1 MKKKLSLLMVALIAV
16 AAYAVHRA
24 GEAAQEVIYALATGD
39 TFTSGQTVEV
49 KNGDEVVATITYGE
63 TGGEAFK
70 AAKEAKGDAV
80 VEDFAAYTEGNG
92 TNGNKTGGTFYTIK
106 PVYDGEVSVAVILNA
121 DKEFYVLEDGTALE
135 AYNGIKVSEKYYGTY
150 TFSVTANKSYKF
162 YCSGSKL
169 SFYGFKYKYN
179 ASGSN
184 DGTVAT
190 ISELVKLEDKAAF
203 TFTGTAYV
211 VAKPT
216 DQYVYI
222 KDDTGAS
229 LIYDK
234 DKSKTKDLGVG
245 VAIASGW
252 TGTVSIYNGLF
263 EVVPD
268 AALTV
273 NGTSA
278 IQVTYDEASLADV
291 TEANVNKVVKL
302 TDVTVAAINGK
313 NFKIKKGD
321 VTVAG
326 YNQFA
331 VEGLANGLVCSEMV
345 GAIGVYNGNVQFQ
358 PISFIVGTPAPE
370 PADVTI
376 SPASGDISAA
386 LLEATE
392 LCAAKNITINL
403 TAGGVYTISSSIN
416 APASVTINGNGATID
431 AANFAGNAIVKMAAS
446 AEAPTEITKVDGISF
461 KDMTVKGLKKALFY
475 STQKKYD
482 IAVFTIENCVIEQ
495 AADVITI
502 DFTKGSAAR
511 VINVTKSTI
520 YAPTATTKSF
530 YSSQSGEKVTELDA
544 NATQTFAFN
553 NNTIYNLAKGK
564 NFFTHRQNSQKWLAY
579 TATNNIF
586 VNVGKSGQVMQ
597 GMNGG
602 TQSTNPTWIADGN
615 AFNFDGAD
623 TSGNEHPSASSDDVV
638 KNSVAGVMAFT
649 STETPDFGGTFELA
663 EGATAPSALGDP
675 RWTITFKE
683 PAPAAVTLWS
693 SEEPV
698 AMPSD
703 WSGSTI
709 QIAAEK
715 LADANVG
722 DILHVAVE
730 GVTATDLWGAQVAP
744 YDGAWHQLENGV
756 PVGGG
761 NVTDAA
767 FVVTGDMLK
776 LMKANGLQMFGAGYS
791 TKKISLEP
799 GVYTGSENSV
809 WVGDVTLN
817 WTQATVQKFHF
828 INTDVKAGDIIKL
841 TYESTGTPNIM
852 LVYGWGETD
861 KYGTFYD
868 VPTAE
873 YVVKEADVAILKDK
887 GLIVN
892 AAGIRLTQI
901 ELIPAPKL
909 YVIGDMNS
917 WDRTAM
923 TEMTFNQETQAF
935 EYEYAP
941 TTTAYFAFAD
951 KQQTQAEA
959 EADQD
964 WTVFNSTYRW
974 AIAEGNQDAVIGQ
987 EVQLQKVNGTIV
999 LNPGTYKISVTKDMK
1014 MTITGEETPMEDS
1027 YVVAGAVGEK
1037 DGGAKDFMFGTAWDA
1052 TAEANKMTKNE
1063 DTGLYE
1069 KTFEGVAF
1077 EAAATISYKIV
1088 KNGSTWIP
1096 DGDNLTCEIP
1106 AAGTYNIVATFN
1118 PETKEATMTATAAG
1132 PQTIDVEI
1140 KNLAGGSSIT
1150 AAITEAAKGGIVKN
1164 LTLSLKGGAYT
1175 VEAPIETAGNVSI
1188 SGNGTIDASALAG
1201 DAFIVLNGT
1210 EEFAKKA
1217 DGTDS
1222 DHKLV
1227 NSVKV
1232 SGVTVTGLTTAFI
1245 KDAQKTLLEELT
1257 VENCVIEM
1265 PAAGKNFIDFNGKGY
1280 VGNVKVSKSTIW
1292 AKGKNTGFFAQYGS
1306 RPKNVDANLLQQFDV
1321 KSSTIVNIAN
1331 GKNFCDLKQN
1341 GTAQNVYYILENI
1354 FVDCGKS
1361 GQTVVGFNRGQT
1373 SATPVW
1379 DVDGNTFMFDGAS
1392 TNAAEVEKAGK
1403 KYGEDIVQ
1411 NCVEGDPEFKDAA
1424 NGDFTV
1430 GDQAP
1435 QQLARTG
1442 DPRWLGI
1449 YKPEAVTAA
1458 IELTPLDGADLAK
1471 DLAEAYQEQGLAPA
1485 YITINLLPGG
1495 HYTVSQ
1501 PMEINATINIIGDEA
1516 NPATIDLN
1524 DCSGAMVQ
1532 YSSTIA
1538 PAFTV
1543 NNLGFYEQPFNV
1555 VFKNVIFS
1563 RVKNQLF
1570 YANKQKYLVEYFT
1583 FENCLAE
1590 YLGGS
1595 KTIFDFN
1602 GGGVVENLT
1611 INNST
1616 IYGNSNDGMKHEG
1629 ALFSSQSG
1637 NKVIDAGPDKIQTF
1651 TITNSTLYNIANGK
1665 NVMTHRQNSQIY
1677 LTYVVK
1683 NNVIFNCGKK
1693 GQFCQGL
1700 NGGGNSANPMYYVHY
1715 NSFMWYADGVLADV
1729 DDTCG
1734 DKNPNVVTASW
1745 KNTYPESA
1753 VTDVFPKF
1761 FGTDEI
1767 GQYNNFFRGNFTVA
1781 DGSVQKTNSVGDPRW
1796 LKSDNEYT
1804 DIQGI
1809 SADKMMEGAWYTIQG
1824 VRVDQPT
1831 KGLYIHN
1838 GKKVVIK

>member
-24 GEAAQEVIYALATGD
+24 GEATTLIDYPTSMDGISISGTTVATTAKIHTNTDSKSCLQLKNGYTTDNAYNSNSINLSVDGGFKAGD
-39 TFTSGQTVEV
+39 VVTIAGFINTSDATKRGTVVLFIMDAENTITKLKTFTDFINGRSVPDDPVE
-49 KNGDEVVATITYGE
+49 ESYTL
-63 TGGEAFK
+63 EA
-70 AAKEAKGDAV
+70 D
-80 VEDFAAYTEGNG
+80 
-92 TNGNKTGGTFYTIK
+92 
-106 PVYDGEVSVAVILNA
+106 A
-121 DKEFYVLEDGTALE
+121 DKLYLGRDGNTATNVYL
-135 AYNGIKVSEKYYGTY
+135 IKVTRP
-150 TFSVTANKSYKF
+150 
-162 YCSGSKL
+162 
-169 SFYGFKYKYN
+169 
-179 ASGSN
+179 ASGSDSGDTN
-184 DGTVAT
+184 ASEETILFTAAGEGTNPMVYST
-190 ISELVKLEDKAAF
+190 DHLTF
-203 TFTGTAYV
+203 TFDKGSGSTAPAYNTNAGETRLYAKGSLKIAGGDGVEISKVVYNYTINPNNKGVTPTIDGVAGSTKAGTWDADNKTWTGADSEVVLTTSGTAGNV
-211 VAKPT
+211 GFKSITVTFTASAVTVAKPT
-216 DQYVYI
+216 FSLEAGTYVGTQSVEI
-222 KDDTGAS
+222 ACATEGAS
-229 LIYDK
+229 IFYTLD
-234 DKSKTKDLGVG
+234 
-245 VAIASGW
+245 
-252 TGTVSIYNGLF
+252 
-263 EVVPD
+263 
-268 AALTV
+268 
-273 NGTSA
+273 
-278 IQVTYDEASLADV
+278 
-291 TEANVNKVVKL
+291 
-302 TDVTVAAINGK
+302 
-313 NFKIKKGD
+313 
-321 VTVAG
+321 
-326 YNQFA
+326 
-331 VEGLANGLVCSEMV
+331 
-345 GAIGVYNGNVQFQ
+345 GA
-358 PISFIVGTPAPE
+358 E
-370 PADVTI
+370 
-376 SPASGDISAA
+376 
-386 LLEATE
+386 
-392 LCAAKNITINL
+392 
-403 TAGGVYTISSSIN
+403 
-416 APASVTINGNGATID
+416 
-431 AANFAGNAIVKMAAS
+431 
-446 AEAPTEITKVDGISF
+446 
-461 KDMTVKGLKKALFY
+461 
-475 STQKKYD
+475 
-482 IAVFTIENCVIEQ
+482 
-495 AADVITI
+495 
-502 DFTKGSAAR
+502 
-511 VINVTKSTI
+511 
-520 YAPTATTKSF
+520 PTA
-530 YSSQSGEKVTELDA
+530 
-544 NATQTFAFN
+544 
-553 NNTIYNLAKGK
+553 
-564 NFFTHRQNSQKWLAY
+564 NSTAY
-579 TATNNIF
+579 TAAISISETKTLKAIAVKGNDVSQVASATYTILESVANTQATAMTVADAVALIDAKDAA
-586 VNVGKSGQVMQ
+586 VLAHADNKVYVKGKVSKVDSYNENYKSITYWISDDGTTEGQQFEVYSGK
-597 GMNGG
+597 GLN
-602 TQSTNPTWIADGN
+602 
-615 AFNFDGAD
+615 GAD
-623 TSGNEHPSASSDDVV
+623 FASIEDVEVGANVIVYGNIKKFNTTYEFDKNNVLASY
-638 KNSVAGVMAFT
+638 
-649 STETPDFGGTFELA
+649 
-663 EGATAPSALGDP
+663 TA
-675 RWTITFKE
+675 

-703 WSGSTI
+703 WSGPAI

-776 LMKANGLQMFGAGYS
+776 LMKANGLQIFGAGYS

-901 ELIPAPKL
+901 ELILPKPDTYVVAGQPADIFGTAWDATNENNTMTKNSDGTYSKTYTVDKAYSGVEL
-909 YVIGDMNS
+909 KVVKNGSEWIGDASGNNVTFDLTGAGTFTVTINPTNNEVTVTGDIVQFPTTFEYTDVYAVGNGSGNWLNGKLWDQAAAENKMTKVSDGVFEITYQNVPAGGPYQVKFAFDGS
-917 WDRTAM
+917 WTYNFGGTFA
-923 TEMTFNQETQAF
+923 TFN
-935 EYEYAP
+935 
-941 TTTAYFAFAD
+941 
-951 KQQTQAEA
+951 EA
-959 EADQD
+959 
-964 WTVFNSTYRW
+964 T
-974 AIAEGNQDAVIGQ
+974 DAVWDGGNIEFNLANAGD
-987 EVQLQKVNGTIV
+987 
-999 LNPGTYKISVTKDMK
+999 VTLRLDLTGFDFSTKQGAK
-1014 MTITGEETPMEDS
+1014 FTITGGEDS

-1096 DGDNLTCEIP
+1096 DGDNQTCEIP

-1292 AKGKNTGFFAQYGS
+1292 AKGENTGFFAQYGS

-1321 KSSTIVNIAN
+1321 KNSTIVNIAN

-1341 GTAQNVYYILENI
+1341 GTAQNVYTIKNNI
-1354 FVDCGKS
+1354 FTDCGKS
-1361 GQTVVGFNRGQT
+1361 GQTVVGFNKGQP

-1392 TNAAEVEKAGK
+1392 TNAAEVEKAGQK
-1403 KYGEDIVQ
+1403 DGEDIVQ
-1411 NCVEGDPEFKDAA
+1411 NCVEGNPEFKDAA

-1435 QQLARTG
+1435 QQLTRTG

-1458 IELTPLDGADLAK
+1458 IELTPLDGADLAM

-1543 NNLGFYEQPFNV
+1543 NNLGFYEEPFNV
-1555 VFKNVIFS
+1555 VFKNIIFS

-1583 FENCLAE
+1583 VDNCIAE

-1595 KTIFDFN
+1595 KTVFDFN
-1602 GGGVVENLT
+1602 GGGVVDNFT

-1629 ALFSSQSG
+1629 ALYSSQSG
-1637 NKVIDAGPDKIQTF
+1637 DKATAAGLTEQKF

-1665 NVMTHRQNSQIY
+1665 NVMNHRQNGQTW
-1677 LTYVVK
+1677 LTFTVK

-1700 NGGGNSANPMYYVHY
+1700 NGGQDSENPMYYVHY

-1734 DKNPNVVTASW
+1734 SKNPNVVTASW

-1767 GQYNNFFRGNFTVA
+1767 GQYTNFFRGNFTVA

-1838 GKKVVIK
+1838 GRKVVLK